1 MRSTQSKRRVESTT
15 MPTIQRRAIR
25 IALLMCGFASAGQ
38 AQELPGV
45 SRLYAGVGFEL
56 SAQNGGDRF
65 PTDPDQPNARVGGAA
80 FGMGID
86 VGYRFSKR
94 HGIAV
99 EGSLPTRFQSIQE
112 IHYLENIRYD
122 NRHRESALSALMVM
136 HTGAHVVRPE
146 WLLGLSWVNEDTLVR
161 TATAPFGST
170 LFGPFSSASDI
181 QRDTWAL
188 TGGINLTAQ
197 LARHLQLVQQVR
209 LQWVSR
215 ADFSARNDFSSANL
229 YLSPI
234 VFRTAV
240 GFRLVR

>member
-1 MRSTQSKRRVESTT
+1 
-15 MPTIQRRAIR
+15 MPTVPQRVIL
-25 IALLMCGFASAGQ
+25 IALLLCGFASAGQ
-38 AQELPGV
+38 AEDPAGV
-45 SRLYAGVGFEL
+45 SRLYAGVAFEL
-56 SAQNGGDRF
+56 SAQNGGARLPD
-65 PTDPDQPNARVGGAA
+65 DPDQPNARVGGAA
-80 FGMGID
+80 FGTSMA
-86 VGYRFSKR
+86 VGYQFSQR
-94 HGIAV
+94 YGIAV

-112 IHYLENIRYD
+112 INYFENFRYD
-122 NRHRESALSALMVM
+122 NRHRESALSALMVI

-146 WLLGLSWVNEDTLVR
+146 LLLGLSWVNEDTLVR

-170 LFGPFSSASDI
+170 SFGPFSPATDI

-197 LARHLQLVQQVR
+197 LARHFQLVQQVR

-215 ADFSARNDFSSANL
+215 ADFSDRNDSSSANL